1 MERNL
6 PFKPFELRTL
16 WLLILLVLNATGQ
29 SQQLQFWLVNK
40 PVILQRVKESL
51 PKNELREAKIK
62 ELFAAAGCSAATAE
76 QTVKD
81 LRIPNVICRLQG
93 DTDEEIIVGAHYDKV
108 SSGTGTIDNW
118 SGAALLPSLYQGLAW
133 KKPHHT
139 FVFVAFAGE
148 EKGLVGSEYFVKH
161 MPPDELARTEAM
173 VNMDTLGLSYTRVW
187 VHRADKNLVQA
198 LLAVSTSMKLPLGEV
213 DVERV
218 GSTDS
223 ESFADKHVPRI
234 TIHSLTQQTL
244 RVLHSPADTLQ
255 QLHPDEYYDSYRLI
269 QAYLAYLDLHW
280 PVTQPR
286 SKTSG
291 QRKH

>member
-1 MERNL
+1 MERSL
-6 PFKPFELRTL
+6 PFKSFKLRTPFL
-16 WLLILLVLNATGQ
+16 VLLLVLNAIGQ
-29 SQQLQFWLVNK
+29 SQQLQFSLVNK
-40 PVILQRVKESL
+40 SIILDRVKESL
-51 PKNELREAKIK
+51 PKNELREGKVK
-62 ELFAAAGCSAATAE
+62 ELFAAAGCSGATTE
-76 QTVKD
+76 QPVKH
-81 LRIPNVICRLQG
+81 LHTPNVICRLQG

-148 EKGLVGSEYFVKH
+148 EEGLVGSEYFVKH
-161 MPPDELARTEAM
+161 MAPDELARTEAM
-173 VNMDTLGLSYTRVW
+173 INMDTLGLSYTRVW
-187 VHRADKNLVQA
+187 VHGADRTLVQA
-198 LLAVSTSMKLPLGEV
+198 LLAVSASMKLPVGEV
-213 DVERV
+213 DIERV

-223 ESFADKHVPRI
+223 ESFADKHIPRI

-255 QLHPDEYYDSYRLI
+255 QLHPDEYYDTYRLI
-269 QAYLAYLDLHW
+269 QAYLAYLDRHW
-280 PVTQPR
+280 PIAEPR
-286 SKTSG
+286 GKPTG